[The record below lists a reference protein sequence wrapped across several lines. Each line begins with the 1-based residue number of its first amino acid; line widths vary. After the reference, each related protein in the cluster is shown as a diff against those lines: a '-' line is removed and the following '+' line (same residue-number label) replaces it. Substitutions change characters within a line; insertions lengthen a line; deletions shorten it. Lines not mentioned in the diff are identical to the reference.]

1 MLAYASNLENV
12 VATFTMPLQWRTA
25 DGTRL
30 IWPIYS
36 IVIRQLVDTLVIT
49 TVP

>member
-1 MLAYASNLENV
+1 MTVREPDGTTVRFCVSV
-12 VATFTMPLQWRTA
+12 SG

-30 IWPIYS
+30 IWPTYS
-36 IVIRQLVDTLVIT
+36 IVNRQLVDTLVIT